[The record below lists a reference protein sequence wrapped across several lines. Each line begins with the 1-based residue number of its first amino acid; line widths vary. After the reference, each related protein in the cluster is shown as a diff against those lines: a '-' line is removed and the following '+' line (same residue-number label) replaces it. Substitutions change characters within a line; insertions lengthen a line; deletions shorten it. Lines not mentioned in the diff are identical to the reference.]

1 MHKKNKQGLSVV
13 GKFMFMESFRKNNAE
28 FKTKDNKSNS
38 SIFCG
43 GGPSESSFPLFAAP
57 DFATIRGEA
66 FLDKG
71 SSVVR

>member
-1 MHKKNKQGLSVV
+1 MHKKKTGSFQGVGGIHFYEILKQHGIQNKRQQIQQLH
-13 GKFMFMESFRKNNAE
+13 FL
-28 FKTKDNKSNS
+28 
-38 SIFCG
+38 G